1 MPRAWRSG
9 IEGARLTGLMIDGS
23 PRGPDQPGFLGIL
36 EADSLS
42 SSSIADIPPSQ
53 PRLRPHSL
61 QAGDQTVPDIQER
74 ARAPGLQAHRQ
85 AEVPVSPGHLDLH
98 VPTVGDSTLES
109 ATGLQAHVL
118 FVAVRATS

>member
-1 MPRAWRSG
+1 
-9 IEGARLTGLMIDGS
+9 MIDGS

-36 EADSLS
+36 EADSLSS

-109 ATGLQAHVL
+109 AIGLQALVL